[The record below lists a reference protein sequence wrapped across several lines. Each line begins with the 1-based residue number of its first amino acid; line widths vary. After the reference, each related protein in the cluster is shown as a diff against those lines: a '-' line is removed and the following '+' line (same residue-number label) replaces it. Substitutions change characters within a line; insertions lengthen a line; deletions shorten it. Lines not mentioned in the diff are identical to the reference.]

1 MMSVFEKIRRN
12 GVIGSYRRGLALLK
26 RKSGYQKW
34 QLRNASI
41 YANPTSVEL
50 ASIEQTLRTL
60 GVEIE
65 DYAPS
70 PEAFKHFKSEE
81 WFPLNYHGGQYGGA
95 WDEKLLEHWISS
107 ELLGLMKYDKAD
119 IFVDVAAASSP
130 WVKALRERKGLNT
143 YAIDLEEVDPLYRN
157 LQYYRIENA
166 TKTSFQ
172 NASVSGAALHC
183 AYEMFMGEDDTRF
196 INEAARILKPGGKV
210 IILPLYMHTHYCAY
224 ATPEYYGKG
233 FSDPLAK
240 EYVRLDCSGVPSS
253 RKYDAVKL
261 KERILDP
268 IVTAGMRY
276 RLLAMRNKSMFGEN
290 IYCHFI
296 LEIEK

>member
-1 MMSVFEKIRRN
+1 MSIFEKIRRN
-12 GVIGSYRRGLALLK
+12 GVIGSYRKGLALLW

-34 QLRNASI
+34 RLRNAPV
-41 YANPTSVEL
+41 YANPTPAEL
-50 ASIEQTLRTL
+50 AMIERDLHAL
-60 GVEIE
+60 GVAID
-65 DYAPS
+65 DYTPS
-70 PEAFKHFKSEE
+70 PEAFKNFQAEG
-81 WFPLNYHGGQYGGA
+81 WFPSNYHGGNNSSA
-95 WDEKLLEHWISS
+95 WDEKLLEHWISCERLS
-107 ELLGLMKYDKAD
+107 LMNYGKED

-130 WVKALRERKGLNT
+130 WVQALRERKGLKT
-143 YAIDLEEVDPLYRN
+143 FAIDLDEVDPAYRN
-157 LQYYRIENA
+157 LPYYRIENA

-196 INEAARILKPGGKV
+196 INEAARILKPGGKI

-233 FSDPLAK
+233 YSDPAAK

-253 RKYDAVKL
+253 RKYDAAKL
-261 KERILDP
+261 KQRILDP
-268 IVTAGMRY
+268 IVAAGMRY
-276 RLLAMRNKSMFGEN
+276 RLLALRNKSMFGEN